1 MAKGDLDF
9 GLLVNIM
16 KAIGESRGGR
26 SPIFPISTGEL
37 MDLVSPE
44 VGTGPAALDHLD
56 RHVDFLRDDHYLTTG
71 AAGICQSLRLTPK
84 GQKFVQPELAEFGQ
98 PAMLPEMVKSV
109 EQQIQIL
116 TYPAGEKEGLLFKLR
131 EAVARN
137 APDLIAKIIV
147 EAGARAIRGGT

>member
-16 KAIGESRGGR
+16 TAIGESRAER
-26 SPIFPISTGEL
+26 APSSTGQL
-37 MDLVSPE
+37 MHLVPSE
-44 VGTGPAALDHLD
+44 IGTGAAALNHLD
-56 RHVDFLRDDHYLTTG
+56 RHVDFLRDDNYLIIG
-71 AAGICQSLRLTPK
+71 GPAGLYRLLRLTPK
-84 GQKFVQPELAEFGQ
+84 GQKFVQPELAEFGL
-98 PAMLPEMVKSV
+98 PAMLPEVVKSA

-131 EAVARN
+131 DAIARN

-147 EAGARAIRGGT
+147 EAGARAVGSGA